1 MIMHWTELLP
11 VDRFSVRTADQLGD
25 RDFKTLQLLYQP
37 LVGSTA
43 ISLYSMLWSKLEKDC
58 FFSSEAVH
66 HELMAMLSLPL
77 DDIFEAR
84 RRLEGIGLL
93 RTFQRKED
101 TSTLFIYEIQP
112 PMTPAQFFQ
121 NDVLSVFLFNKLGK
135 NRYLEL
141 RNRFMIEA
149 IDERAYTEVTA
160 AFNDVYTS
168 LQYSEMTPVMNENA
182 FADSHEYQGIVH
194 NGDVTFREEEYDLE
208 LLKADLPVFIDG
220 DTLLDEPTKL
230 AIVRLAFVYRI
241 EPLVMSKLVQQS
253 LASDETVDQNELRRR
268 AQEWYRTEHGSSP
281 PALGMRTQPDKYRTM
296 KEKDEKDESLTEHEK
311 MVLFY
316 EKTSPLSFLES
327 VSDGAKAPQT
337 DVKLVESL
345 LFDYQLQPGVVNVLV
360 DYAMRLNN
368 MKLVKNFVQTIAGQ
382 WSRKKIYTVED
393 AMELAKRE
401 YQEKKKRAQQE
412 SSRSTSSNN
421 KNRSTRPYVRKDK
434 LPKWLENDNN
444 QEKTAES
451 KQEEETK
458 LNEEKQQFEEM
469 LRLRKSSR
477 QK

>member
-1 MIMHWTELLP
+1 
-11 VDRFSVRTADQLGD
+11 
-25 RDFKTLQLLYQP
+25 
-37 LVGSTA
+37 
-43 ISLYSMLWSKLEKDC
+43 
-58 FFSSEAVH
+58 
-66 HELMAMLSLPL
+66 
-77 DDIFEAR
+77 
-84 RRLEGIGLL
+84 
-93 RTFQRKED
+93 
-101 TSTLFIYEIQP
+101 
-112 PMTPAQFFQ
+112 
-121 NDVLSVFLFNKLGK
+121 
-135 NRYLEL
+135 
-141 RNRFMIEA
+141 
-149 IDERAYTEVTA
+149 
-160 AFNDVYTS
+160 
-168 LQYSEMTPVMNENA
+168 
-182 FADSHEYQGIVH
+182 
-194 NGDVTFREEEYDLE
+194 
-208 LLKADLPVFIDG
+208 
-220 DTLLDEPTKL
+220 
-230 AIVRLAFVYRI
+230 
-241 EPLVMSKLVQQS
+241 
-253 LASDETVDQNELRRR
+253 
-268 AQEWYRTEHGSSP
+268 
-281 PALGMRTQPDKYRTM
+281 
-296 KEKDEKDESLTEHEK
+296 